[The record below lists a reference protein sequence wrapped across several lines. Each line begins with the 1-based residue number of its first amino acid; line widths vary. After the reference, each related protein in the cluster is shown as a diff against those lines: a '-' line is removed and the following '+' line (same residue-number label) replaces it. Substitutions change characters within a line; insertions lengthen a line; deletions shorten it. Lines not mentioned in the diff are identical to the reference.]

1 MIPIEKQKTIVLA
14 APNDYEL
21 HHLIQKNLEF
31 HGFKVT
37 KILSNPSGIKYKN
50 WTEKMFSFLRKLF
63 FNDKNYKK
71 NIIQRN
77 VLNYQINQLSTVDNY
92 DYGLFIRADF
102 FDNEII
108 KLVKQ
113 KVKHLVSY
121 HYDGLKRSP
130 EVFQKIKLF
139 DNFYV
144 FEKEDLVNPLHRLS
158 PCTNFYFDFDLD
170 SKNKQKT
177 EIDFYFL
184 GSHHDSRLNDLL
196 FFSEMCIKKGYS
208 ADFQIVFIRKN
219 ALKKKLYLNS
229 NFTCLDKTVS
239 FEDYI
244 ENIKKTKVIIDFVID
259 EHSGLSFRVFESI
272 KYQKKLITTNP
283 TIVNYDFYNPNNIYV
298 VKGNNYE
305 NIENFINS
313 DYIPLP
319 SEISEKYSFK
329 NWINYVLNI
338 KPHHT
343 ITIP

>member
-1 MIPIEKQKTIVLA
+1 MNPIEKQKTIVFA
-14 APNDYEL
+14 APKDYEL

-50 WTEKMFSFLRKLF
+50 WKEKMFSFFKKNF

-71 NIIQRN
+71 NTIQRN
-77 VLNYQINQLSTVDNY
+77 VLNYQIKQLSTVNNY

-102 FDNEII
+102 FDNKII
-108 KLVKQ
+108 NLVRL
-113 KVKHLVSY
+113 KVNHLVSY

-130 EVFQKIKLF
+130 DIFQKIKLF
-139 DNFYV
+139 DNFFV
-144 FEKEDLVNPLHRLS
+144 FEKEDLITPLRQLS

-170 SKNKQKT
+170 FKNNQRPV
-177 EIDFYFL
+177 IDFYFL

-208 ADFQIVFIRKN
+208 ASLQIVLIRKN
-219 ALKKKLYLNS
+219 APKKKLYINN
-229 NFTCLDKTVS
+229 NFTCLDKTFC

-272 KYQKKLITTNP
+272 KYQKKIITTNP
-283 TIVNYDFYNPNNIYV
+283 TIVNYDFYNPNNIFV
-298 VKGNNYE
+298 VSDNNYE

-329 NWINYVLNI
+329 NWINYILNI
-338 KPHHT
+338 KPYQT
-343 ITIP
+343 ITIS